1 MKICFFVS
9 DFTKIGGIE
18 RVTSTL
24 VTQLNKREDCDIDI
38 VSMFKGKSDANYELP
53 KNINTV
59 YLLNRPHGVKPHSI
73 KRIIALFSNVKS
85 VRRYFKNNEYDLIV
99 GQSFPMSLIL
109 YMSGLQTKLIAVE
122 HVYSGYY
129 NKAVQSLRN
138 YVYSQIRQV
147 VVLTN
152 ADKRFFSN
160 RIRKQSIEVIPNP
173 VRKVSGNKAELHN
186 KKIITVGRLEYQ
198 KGYDNLMSIFRAI
211 HEKHP
216 DWTMD
221 IYGEGSLRETIQRQ
235 IDGLELSGAVNLCGV
250 TKDIDSKLRES
261 SIFVMSSR
269 FEGFGMVLVEAL
281 SIGVPCVSYDCPN
294 GPGDI
299 IKTGV
304 NGILVKNQNKTELH
318 QALEKLIEDTALR
331 KELGSNGP
339 DSVQCFS
346 ENVIADKWYRLFL
359 KLKNNHGKI

>member
-24 VTQLNKREDCDIDI
+24 VTQLNNRADCEIEI

-53 KNINTV
+53 GNIKTV
-59 YLLNRPHGVKPHSI
+59 YLLNRSHGVKPHSI
-73 KRIIALFSNVKS
+73 KRIIALFSNIKS
-85 VRRYFKNNEYDLIV
+85 VRRYFRNNKYDLVV

-109 YMSGLQTKLIAVE
+109 YMSGLQKNLIAVE

-129 NKAVQSLRN
+129 NKAVQSVRD
-138 YVYSQIRQV
+138 YVYSRIRQV

-152 ADKRFFSN
+152 ADKQFFSN
-160 RIRKQSIEVIPNP
+160 RIGNRSIEVIPNP
-173 VRKVSGNKAELHN
+173 VRTVSGEKAKLHN

-198 KGYDNLMSIFRAI
+198 KGYDNLISIFRAI
-211 HEKHP
+211 HERHP

-221 IYGEGSLRETIQRQ
+221 IYGEGSLRDALQHQ
-235 IDGLELSGAVNLCGV
+235 IDGAGLSGAVKLCGV
-250 TKDIDSKLRES
+250 TKDIDSKLKES

-281 SIGVPCVSYDCPN
+281 SRGVPCVSYDCPN

-299 IKTGV
+299 ISTGV
-304 NGILVKNQNKTELH
+304 NGILVQNQNREELRK
-318 QALEKLIEDTALR
+318 ALEKLIKDAALR

-359 KLKNNHGKI
+359 KLINNHGKI